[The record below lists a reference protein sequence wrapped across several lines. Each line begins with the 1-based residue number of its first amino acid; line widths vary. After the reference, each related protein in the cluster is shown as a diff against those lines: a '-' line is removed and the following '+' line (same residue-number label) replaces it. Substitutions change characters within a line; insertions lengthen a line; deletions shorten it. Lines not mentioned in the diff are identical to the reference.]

1 MSRTKKYVAGLYCR
15 LSKDDGNSVESMS
28 IWSQKV
34 MLKQYAESNGI
45 AIYDYYVDDGYSGT
59 NFERPSFKKMITDI
73 ENGKIN
79 CVITKDLSR
88 LGRNYLQSGAYIE
101 MYFPQKNIRYIAI
114 TDGID
119 TLNSNQNDIM
129 PFKNILNEMYAKD
142 TSKKVK
148 SAIQSRMREGTYIG
162 SKAPFGYLKD
172 PNNKRRLIIDE
183 KTKPIIE
190 LIYKLCLEGKGT
202 QLISQELMKRKI
214 PRPSAFV
221 ENAEKLYGLTE
232 ENKYQWSHRMVLNVL
247 RDPVYCGNM
256 ARNKRPTLSFKNSKR
271 MYIPKSDYIYAR
283 NTHEGIVSEEVWEQV
298 QTMVDKRKCNNKKG
312 LYYDN
317 IFQGLV
323 RCPKCGYA
331 LTPKTDYR
339 LKKKELIDFVH
350 FSCST
355 YKKYGVNACSSHR
368 IEARDLYNIV
378 LEDIQY
384 HGSMALSAKE
394 DFVEKIIEKIE
405 VEKIDEGKELSNK
418 LELKKNQLAE
428 LDRSYEQLYEDRLE
442 GNITERNFNLMNVS
456 ISKKQDKL
464 IEEIK
469 VLEGD
474 IEVSF
479 ETEDNYKKFMNNISK
494 YAKIKSLNRYILNQI
509 IDKIYVYDKEE
520 IDGQISQKVEI
531 HYKFIGKL
539 NWPLRT
545 THQIFLKGQAGL
557 LGREMRIRKSIYLD
571 M

>member
-1 MSRTKKYVAGLYCR
+1 
-15 LSKDDGNSVESMS
+15 
-28 IWSQKV
+28 
-34 MLKQYAESNGI
+34 MLKQFAESNSI

-172 PNNKRRLIIDE
+172 PDNKRRLIIDE

-247 RDPVYCGNM
+247 RDPVYCGN
-256 ARNKRPTLSFKNSKR
+256 
-271 MYIPKSDYIYAR
+271 
-283 NTHEGIVSEEVWEQV
+283 
-298 QTMVDKRKCNNKKG
+298 
-312 LYYDN
+312 
-317 IFQGLV
+317 
-323 RCPKCGYA
+323 
-331 LTPKTDYR
+331 
-339 LKKKELIDFVH
+339 
-350 FSCST
+350 
-355 YKKYGVNACSSHR
+355 
-368 IEARDLYNIV
+368 
-378 LEDIQY
+378 
-384 HGSMALSAKE
+384 MALSAKE

-539 NWPLRT
+539 N
-545 THQIFLKGQAGL
+545 
-557 LGREMRIRKSIYLD
+557 
-571 M
+571 

>member
-34 MLKQYAESNGI
+34 MLKQYAESNNI

-271 MYIPKSDYIYAR
+271 LYIPKSDYIYAK
-283 NTHEGIVSEEVWEQV
+283 NTHEGIVSEEIWEQV

-355 YKKYGVNACSSHR
+355 YKKYGVSACSSHR

-384 HGSMALSAKE
+384 HGSMALSDKE

-474 IEVSF
+474 IEESF
-479 ETEDNYKKFMNNISK
+479 ETEDNYKKFMDNISK
-494 YAKIKSLNRYILNQI
+494 YAKIKSLNRYILNQV

-539 NWPLRT
+539 N
-545 THQIFLKGQAGL
+545 
-557 LGREMRIRKSIYLD
+557 
-571 M
+571 

>member
-34 MLKQYAESNGI
+34 MLKQFAESNSI

-59 NFERPSFKKMITDI
+59 NFERLSFKKMITDI

-148 SAIQSRMREGTYIG
+148 SAIQSRMREGSYIG

-172 PNNKRRLIIDE
+172 PDNKRRLIIDE

-271 MYIPKSDYIYAR
+271 MYIPKSDYIYAKD
-283 NTHEGIVSEEVWEQV
+283 THEGIVSEEIWEQV
-298 QTMVDKRKCNNKKG
+298 QTMIDKRKCNNKKG

-384 HGSMALSAKE
+384 HGNMALSAKE

-539 NWPLRT
+539 NWPLQT
-545 THQIFLKGQAGL
+545 THQTL
-557 LGREMRIRKSIYLD
+557 
-571 M
+571 

>member
-101 MYFPQKNIRYIAI
+101 MYFPQKNIRYIAV

-271 MYIPKSDYIYAR
+271 LYIPKSDYIYAKD
-283 NTHEGIVSEEVWEQV
+283 THEGIVSEEIWEQV
-298 QTMVDKRKCNNKKG
+298 QTMIDKRKCNNKKG

-479 ETEDNYKKFMNNISK
+479 ETEDNYKKFMDNISK

-539 NWPLRT
+539 N
-545 THQIFLKGQAGL
+545 
-557 LGREMRIRKSIYLD
+557 
-571 M
+571 

>member
-34 MLKQYAESNGI
+34 MLKQFAESNSI

-202 QLISQELMKRKI
+202 QLISQELMNRKI

-271 MYIPKSDYIYAR
+271 MYIPKSDYIYAKD
-283 NTHEGIVSEEVWEQV
+283 THEGIVSEEIWEQV
-298 QTMVDKRKCNNKKG
+298 QTMIDKRKCNNKKG

-539 NWPLRT
+539 N
-545 THQIFLKGQAGL
+545 
-557 LGREMRIRKSIYLD
+557 
-571 M
+571 

>member
-1 MSRTKKYVAGLYCR
+1 MGRTKKYVAGLYCR

-34 MLKQYAESNGI
+34 MLKQYAESNSI
-45 AIYDYYVDDGYSGT
+45 AIYDYYVDDGFSGT

-271 MYIPKSDYIYAR
+271 MYIPKSDYIYAKD
-283 NTHEGIVSEEVWEQV
+283 THEGIVSEEIWEQV
-298 QTMVDKRKCNNKKG
+298 QTMIDKRKCNNKKG

-509 IDKIYVYDKEE
+509 IDKIYVFDKEE

-539 NWPLRT
+539 N
-545 THQIFLKGQAGL
+545 
-557 LGREMRIRKSIYLD
+557 
-571 M
+571 

>member
-1 MSRTKKYVAGLYCR
+1 LSRTKKYVAGLYCR

-34 MLKQYAESNGI
+34 MLKQFAESNSI

-172 PNNKRRLIIDE
+172 PDNKRRLIIDE

-190 LIYKLCLEGKGT
+190 LIYKLCLESKGT

-271 MYIPKSDYIYAR
+271 MYIPKSDYIYAKD
-283 NTHEGIVSEEVWEQV
+283 THEGIVSEEIWEQV
-298 QTMVDKRKCNNKKG
+298 QTMIDKRKCNNKKG

-384 HGSMALSAKE
+384 HGNMALSAKE

-539 NWPLRT
+539 N
-545 THQIFLKGQAGL
+545 
-557 LGREMRIRKSIYLD
+557 
-571 M
+571 

>member
-34 MLKQYAESNGI
+34 MLKQYAESNSI

-271 MYIPKSDYIYAR
+271 LYIPKSDYIYAK

-469 VLEGD
+469 VLEDD

-479 ETEDNYKKFMNNISK
+479 ETEDNYKKFMDNISK

-539 NWPLRT
+539 N
-545 THQIFLKGQAGL
+545 
-557 LGREMRIRKSIYLD
+557 
-571 M
+571 

>member
-1 MSRTKKYVAGLYCR
+1 MGRTKKYVAGLYCR

-34 MLKQYAESNGI
+34 MLKQYAESNSI

-271 MYIPKSDYIYAR
+271 LYIPKSDYIYAK

-298 QTMVDKRKCNNKKG
+298 QTMVDKRKCNNKMG

-384 HGSMALSAKE
+384 HGNMALSAKE

-418 LELKKNQLAE
+418 LEIKKNQLAE

-474 IEVSF
+474 IEESF
-479 ETEDNYKKFMNNISK
+479 ETQDNYKKFMNNISK

-539 NWPLRT
+539 N
-545 THQIFLKGQAGL
+545 
-557 LGREMRIRKSIYLD
+557 
-571 M
+571 

>member
-34 MLKQYAESNGI
+34 MLKQFAESNSI

-172 PNNKRRLIIDE
+172 PDNKRRLIIDE

-271 MYIPKSDYIYAR
+271 MYIPKSDYIYAKD
-283 NTHEGIVSEEVWEQV
+283 THEGIVSEEIWEQV
-298 QTMVDKRKCNNKKG
+298 QTMIDKRKCNNKKG

-384 HGSMALSAKE
+384 HGNMALSAKE

-509 IDKIYVYDKEE
+509 TDKIYVYDKEE

-539 NWPLRT
+539 N
-545 THQIFLKGQAGL
+545 
-557 LGREMRIRKSIYLD
+557 
-571 M
+571 

>member
-1 MSRTKKYVAGLYCR
+1 MFRERRLKLSRTKKYVAGLYCR

-34 MLKQYAESNGI
+34 MLKQFAESNSI

-172 PNNKRRLIIDE
+172 PDNKRRLIIDE

-271 MYIPKSDYIYAR
+271 MYIPKSDYIYAKD
-283 NTHEGIVSEEVWEQV
+283 THEGIVSEEIWEQV
-298 QTMVDKRKCNNKKG
+298 QTMIDKRKCNNKKG

-384 HGSMALSAKE
+384 HGNIALSAKE

-539 NWPLRT
+539 N
-545 THQIFLKGQAGL
+545 
-557 LGREMRIRKSIYLD
+557 
-571 M
+571 

>member
-1 MSRTKKYVAGLYCR
+1 LSRTKKYVAGLYCR

-34 MLKQYAESNGI
+34 MLKQFAESNSI

-129 PFKNILNEMYAKD
+129 PFKNILNEMYEKD

-172 PNNKRRLIIDE
+172 PDNKRRLIIDE

-271 MYIPKSDYIYAR
+271 MYIPKSDYIYAKD
-283 NTHEGIVSEEVWEQV
+283 THEGIVSEEIWEQV
-298 QTMVDKRKCNNKKG
+298 QTMIDKRKCNNKKG

-384 HGSMALSAKE
+384 HGNMALSAKE

-539 NWPLRT
+539 N
-545 THQIFLKGQAGL
+545 
-557 LGREMRIRKSIYLD
+557 
-571 M
+571 

>member
-1 MSRTKKYVAGLYCR
+1 MSRTKKYVAELYCR

-34 MLKQYAESNGI
+34 MLKQFAESNSI

-73 ENGKIN
+73 ENGKTN

-172 PNNKRRLIIDE
+172 PDNKRRLIIDE

-271 MYIPKSDYIYAR
+271 MYIPKSDYIYAKD
-283 NTHEGIVSEEVWEQV
+283 THEGIVSEEIWEQV
-298 QTMVDKRKCNNKKG
+298 QTMIDKRKCNNKKG

-384 HGSMALSAKE
+384 HGNMALSAKE

-539 NWPLRT
+539 N
-545 THQIFLKGQAGL
+545 
-557 LGREMRIRKSIYLD
+557 
-571 M
+571 

>member
-34 MLKQYAESNGI
+34 MLKQYAESNSI

-271 MYIPKSDYIYAR
+271 LYIPKSDYIYAR

-384 HGSMALSAKE
+384 HGNMALSAKE

-418 LELKKNQLAE
+418 LEIKKNQLAE

-469 VLEGD
+469 ILEGD
-474 IEVSF
+474 IEVSL

-494 YAKIKSLNRYILNQI
+494 YAKIKSLNRYILNQV

-539 NWPLRT
+539 N
-545 THQIFLKGQAGL
+545 
-557 LGREMRIRKSIYLD
+557 
-571 M
+571 

>member
-1 MSRTKKYVAGLYCR
+1 MSRTKKYVAELYCR

-34 MLKQYAESNGI
+34 MLKQFAESNSI

-101 MYFPQKNIRYIAI
+101 MYFTQKNIRYIAI

-172 PNNKRRLIIDE
+172 PDNKRRLIIDE

-271 MYIPKSDYIYAR
+271 MYIPKSDYIYAKD
-283 NTHEGIVSEEVWEQV
+283 THEGIVSEEIWEQV
-298 QTMVDKRKCNNKKG
+298 QTMIDKRKCNNKKG

-384 HGSMALSAKE
+384 HGNMALSAKE

-539 NWPLRT
+539 NWPLQT
-545 THQIFLKGQAGL
+545 THQTL
-557 LGREMRIRKSIYLD
+557 
-571 M
+571 

>member
-1 MSRTKKYVAGLYCR
+1 MGRTKKYVAGLYCR

-34 MLKQYAESNGI
+34 MLKQYAESNSI

-271 MYIPKSDYIYAR
+271 LYIPKSDYIYAK

-298 QTMVDKRKCNNKKG
+298 QTMIDKRKCNNKKG

-479 ETEDNYKKFMNNISK
+479 ETEDNYKKFMDNISK

-539 NWPLRT
+539 N
-545 THQIFLKGQAGL
+545 
-557 LGREMRIRKSIYLD
+557 
-571 M
+571 

>member
-34 MLKQYAESNGI
+34 MLKQFAESNSI

-172 PNNKRRLIIDE
+172 PDNKRRLIIDE

-271 MYIPKSDYIYAR
+271 MYIPKSDYIYAKD
-283 NTHEGIVSEEVWEQV
+283 THEGIVSEEIWEQV
-298 QTMVDKRKCNNKKG
+298 QTMIDKRKCNNKKG

-384 HGSMALSAKE
+384 HGNIALSAKE

-539 NWPLRT
+539 N
-545 THQIFLKGQAGL
+545 
-557 LGREMRIRKSIYLD
+557 
-571 M
+571 

>member
-34 MLKQYAESNGI
+34 MLKQFAESNSI

-172 PNNKRRLIIDE
+172 PDNKRRLIIDE

-271 MYIPKSDYIYAR
+271 MYIPKSDYIYAKD
-283 NTHEGIVSEEVWEQV
+283 THEGIVSEEIWEQV
-298 QTMVDKRKCNNKKG
+298 QTMIDKRKCNNKKG

-323 RCPKCGYA
+323 RCPKCDYA

-384 HGSMALSAKE
+384 HGNMALSAKE

-464 IEEIK
+464 IDEIK

-539 NWPLRT
+539 N
-545 THQIFLKGQAGL
+545 
-557 LGREMRIRKSIYLD
+557 
-571 M
+571 

>member
-34 MLKQYAESNGI
+34 MLKQFAETNSI

-271 MYIPKSDYIYAR
+271 MYIPKSDYIYAKD
-283 NTHEGIVSEEVWEQV
+283 THEGIVSEEIWEQV
-298 QTMVDKRKCNNKKG
+298 QTMIDKRKCNNKKG

-479 ETEDNYKKFMNNISK
+479 ETEDNYKKFMDNISK
-494 YAKIKSLNRYILNQI
+494 YAKIKSLNRYILNQV
-509 IDKIYVYDKEE
+509 IDKIYVYDKKE

-539 NWPLRT
+539 N
-545 THQIFLKGQAGL
+545 
-557 LGREMRIRKSIYLD
+557 
-571 M
+571 

>member
-34 MLKQYAESNGI
+34 MLKQYAESNSI

-479 ETEDNYKKFMNNISK
+479 ETEDNYKKFMDNISK

-539 NWPLRT
+539 N
-545 THQIFLKGQAGL
+545 
-557 LGREMRIRKSIYLD
+557 
-571 M
+571 

>member
-1 MSRTKKYVAGLYCR
+1 MGRTKKYVAGLYCR

-34 MLKQYAESNGI
+34 MLKQFAESNSI
-45 AIYDYYVDDGYSGT
+45 AIYDYYVDDGFSGT

-283 NTHEGIVSEEVWEQV
+283 NTHEGIVSEEIWEQV
-298 QTMVDKRKCNNKKG
+298 QTMVDK
-312 LYYDN
+312 
-317 IFQGLV
+317 
-323 RCPKCGYA
+323 
-331 LTPKTDYR
+331 R

-539 NWPLRT
+539 N
-545 THQIFLKGQAGL
+545 
-557 LGREMRIRKSIYLD
+557 
-571 M
+571 

>member
-34 MLKQYAESNGI
+34 MLKQFAESNSI

-172 PNNKRRLIIDE
+172 PDNKRRLIIDE

-271 MYIPKSDYIYAR
+271 MYIPKSDYIYAKD
-283 NTHEGIVSEEVWEQV
+283 THEGIVSEEIWEQV
-298 QTMVDKRKCNNKKG
+298 QTMIDKRKCNNKKG

-384 HGSMALSAKE
+384 HGNMALSAKE

-464 IEEIK
+464 IDEIK

-539 NWPLRT
+539 N
-545 THQIFLKGQAGL
+545 
-557 LGREMRIRKSIYLD
+557 
-571 M
+571 

>member
-34 MLKQYAESNGI
+34 MLKQYAESNSI

-221 ENAEKLYGLTE
+221 ENVEKLYGLTE

-271 MYIPKSDYIYAR
+271 MYIPKSDYIYAK
-283 NTHEGIVSEEVWEQV
+283 NTHEGIVSEEIWEQV

-355 YKKYGVNACSSHR
+355 YKKYGVNACLSHR

-384 HGSMALSAKE
+384 HGNMALSAKE

-405 VEKIDEGKELSNK
+405 VVKIDEGKELSNK

-539 NWPLRT
+539 N
-545 THQIFLKGQAGL
+545 
-557 LGREMRIRKSIYLD
+557 
-571 M
+571 

>member
-1 MSRTKKYVAGLYCR
+1 MGRTKKYVAGLYCR

-34 MLKQYAESNGI
+34 MLKQFAESNSI

-271 MYIPKSDYIYAR
+271 MYIPKSDYIYAKD
-283 NTHEGIVSEEVWEQV
+283 THEGIVSEEIWEQV
-298 QTMVDKRKCNNKKG
+298 QTMIDKRKCNNKKG

-479 ETEDNYKKFMNNISK
+479 KTEDNYKKFMDNISK

-539 NWPLRT
+539 N
-545 THQIFLKGQAGL
+545 
-557 LGREMRIRKSIYLD
+557 
-571 M
+571 

>member
-1 MSRTKKYVAGLYCR
+1 MGRTKKYVAGLYCR

-34 MLKQYAESNGI
+34 MLKQYAESNSI

-271 MYIPKSDYIYAR
+271 LYIPKSDYIYAK

-298 QTMVDKRKCNNKKG
+298 QTMVDKRKCNNKMG

-384 HGSMALSAKE
+384 HGNMALSAKE

-418 LELKKNQLAE
+418 LEIKKNQLAE

-474 IEVSF
+474 IEESF
-479 ETEDNYKKFMNNISK
+479 ETQDNYKKFMNNISK
-494 YAKIKSLNRYILNQI
+494 YAKIKSLNRYILNQV

-545 THQIFLKGQAGL
+545 THQT
-557 LGREMRIRKSIYLD
+557 
-571 M
+571 

>member
-34 MLKQYAESNGI
+34 MLKQFAESNSI

-172 PNNKRRLIIDE
+172 PDNKRRLIIDE

-271 MYIPKSDYIYAR
+271 MYIPKSDYIYAKD
-283 NTHEGIVSEEVWEQV
+283 THEGTVSEEIWEQV
-298 QTMVDKRKCNNKKG
+298 QTMIDKRKCNNKKG

-384 HGSMALSAKE
+384 HGNMALSAKE

-539 NWPLRT
+539 N
-545 THQIFLKGQAGL
+545 
-557 LGREMRIRKSIYLD
+557 
-571 M
+571 

>member
-1 MSRTKKYVAGLYCR
+1 
-15 LSKDDGNSVESMS
+15 
-28 IWSQKV
+28 
-34 MLKQYAESNGI
+34 MLKQYAENNGI

-172 PNNKRRLIIDE
+172 PNNKHRLIIDE

-202 QLISQELMKRKI
+202 QLIGQELMRRKI
-214 PRPSAFV
+214 PRSSAFV

-271 MYIPKSDYIYAR
+271 LYIPKSDYIYAR
-283 NTHEGIVSEEVWEQV
+283 NTHEGIVSEGIWEQV

-355 YKKYGVNACSSHR
+355 YKKYGVKACSSHR

-378 LEDIQY
+378 LEDI
-384 HGSMALSAKE
+384 
-394 DFVEKIIEKIE
+394 
-405 VEKIDEGKELSNK
+405 
-418 LELKKNQLAE
+418 
-428 LDRSYEQLYEDRLE
+428 
-442 GNITERNFNLMNVS
+442 
-456 ISKKQDKL
+456 
-464 IEEIK
+464 
-469 VLEGD
+469 
-474 IEVSF
+474 
-479 ETEDNYKKFMNNISK
+479 
-494 YAKIKSLNRYILNQI
+494 
-509 IDKIYVYDKEE
+509 
-520 IDGQISQKVEI
+520 
-531 HYKFIGKL
+531 
-539 NWPLRT
+539 
-545 THQIFLKGQAGL
+545 
-557 LGREMRIRKSIYLD
+557 
-571 M
+571 

>member
-1 MSRTKKYVAGLYCR
+1 MGRTKKYVAGLYCR

-34 MLKQYAESNGI
+34 MLKQYAESNSI
-45 AIYDYYVDDGYSGT
+45 AIYDYYVDDGFSGT

-271 MYIPKSDYIYAR
+271 LYIPKSDYIYAK
-283 NTHEGIVSEEVWEQV
+283 NTHEGIVSEEIWEQV

-494 YAKIKSLNRYILNQI
+494 YAKIKSLNRYVLNQI
-509 IDKIYVYDKEE
+509 IDKIYVFDKEE

-539 NWPLRT
+539 N
-545 THQIFLKGQAGL
+545 
-557 LGREMRIRKSIYLD
+557 
-571 M
+571 

>member
-1 MSRTKKYVAGLYCR
+1 LSRTKKYVAGLYCR

-34 MLKQYAESNGI
+34 MLKQFAESNSI

-88 LGRNYLQSGAYIE
+88 LGRNCLQSGAYIE

-129 PFKNILNEMYAKD
+129 PFKNILNEMYVKD

-172 PNNKRRLIIDE
+172 PDNKRRLIIDE

-271 MYIPKSDYIYAR
+271 MYIPKSDYIYAKD
-283 NTHEGIVSEEVWEQV
+283 THEGIVSEEIWEQV
-298 QTMVDKRKCNNKKG
+298 QTMIDKRKCNNKKG

-331 LTPKTDYR
+331 LTLKTDYR

-384 HGSMALSAKE
+384 HGNMALSAKE

-494 YAKIKSLNRYILNQI
+494 YAKIKSINRYILNQI

-539 NWPLRT
+539 N
-545 THQIFLKGQAGL
+545 
-557 LGREMRIRKSIYLD
+557 
-571 M
+571 

>member
-34 MLKQYAESNGI
+34 MLKQFAESNSI

-59 NFERPSFKKMITDI
+59 NFERLSFKKMITDI

-148 SAIQSRMREGTYIG
+148 SAIQSRMREGSYIG

-172 PNNKRRLIIDE
+172 PDNKRRLIIDE

-271 MYIPKSDYIYAR
+271 MYIPKSDYIYAKD
-283 NTHEGIVSEEVWEQV
+283 THEGIVSEEIWEQV
-298 QTMVDKRKCNNKKG
+298 QTMIDKRKCNNKKG

-384 HGSMALSAKE
+384 HGNMALSAKE

-539 NWPLRT
+539 N
-545 THQIFLKGQAGL
+545 
-557 LGREMRIRKSIYLD
+557 
-571 M
+571 

>member
-34 MLKQYAESNGI
+34 MLKQFAESNSI
-45 AIYDYYVDDGYSGT
+45 AIYDYYVDDGYLGT

-172 PNNKRRLIIDE
+172 PDNKRRLIIDE

-271 MYIPKSDYIYAR
+271 MYIPKSDYIYAKD
-283 NTHEGIVSEEVWEQV
+283 THEGIVSEEIWEQV
-298 QTMVDKRKCNNKKG
+298 QTMIDKRKCNNKKG

-384 HGSMALSAKE
+384 HGNMALSAKE

-539 NWPLRT
+539 N
-545 THQIFLKGQAGL
+545 
-557 LGREMRIRKSIYLD
+557 
-571 M
+571 